1 MNRHTVIF
9 CGTSEF
15 AIPSLEALLGDPVF
29 NVLLVITQPDRPI
42 GRLKKIMPPPLKPVA
57 EHANIPILQPNKLR
71 HELLTLAGVP
81 RPDYLVVVSYGQ
93 LLSEDILAY
102 PTIAPINVHASL
114 LPRWRGASPIHH
126 AILQG
131 DKETGVTIQK
141 MEPQL
146 DAGPILAQARTTI
159 SLRETYQ
166 TLHDRLAEIGASLL
180 VKTMKEPLLPRT
192 QEGEVTHCRKLTRD
206 DGLVDPQ
213 TMTAEEIDRRV
224 RALFPWPGVLI
235 HINSQPLKILETYLE
250 AVPGSTLLSAKD
262 GTILHLA
269 RVQQPG
275 RDAVTGVEWQR
286 ATTSSSSPATHR

>member
-15 AIPSLEALLGDPVF
+15 AIPSLEALICDPVF

-57 EHANIPILQPNKLR
+57 EHANIPLLQPSKLQ
-71 HELLTLAGVP
+71 HELLTLSRIP

-141 MEPQL
+141 IEPQL

-180 VKTMKEPLLPRT
+180 VKTLKEPLRPRT
-192 QEGEVTHCRKLTRD
+192 QDGEITRCRKLTRD

-224 RALFPWPGVLI
+224 RALFPWPGVLM
-235 HINSQPLKILETYLE
+235 HINSQPLKILETHLE

-286 ATTSSSSPATHR
+286 GQRK